1 MKRNTRSVAFIQSRD
16 LRSTFESIRLRETVF
31 RKAVTA
37 ADVRAGI
44 RPRTSNAG
52 AQDQA
57 GAM

>member
-1 MKRNTRSVAFIQSRD
+1 MKRNTRSVAFIETRD

-44 RPRTSNAG
+44 RPRTGSAG

-57 GAM
+57 RAM